1 MTLRDQA
8 EQVAKDEY
16 CADCN
21 GSRYRKDSGCDE
33 NCEGFQELVEE
44 ILQEWAEENRKN
56 EAINRAD
63 EITEDKKLFE
73 GD

>member
-8 EQVAKDEY
+8 EQVAEDEY

-21 GSRYRKDSGCDE
+21 GSRYRKDTGCDE

-44 ILQEWAEENRKN
+44 VLWEWAEENRENK
-56 EAINRAD
+56 AINIAD
-63 EITEDKKLFE
+63 EIAEDNQLFKE
-73 GD
+73 